1 MVSITLLLISNTVKD
16 MVDETLLKRAEEFH
30 GHICPFLALGLR
42 ASELAMQKLGLTKAS
57 LTETVGEE
65 ILAIVEC
72 NNCFAD
78 GVQIATGCTLGNN
91 SLLYLD
97 VGKNALTLVRR
108 GTGRGVRVYVD
119 AEKIRSRYFTKDAL
133 DLFEKVV
140 AKRHGSREDLEKL
153 REIWSQ
159 IGRSMLTIPEEEFKI
174 DAVEVAEIERAPIF
188 ESVRCAECGE
198 LAMKTRIHYLD
209 GRAVCLSC
217 LGVCAAVVGRGIV
230 PDFRIPLIGRR

>member
-1 MVSITLLLISNTVKD
+1 
-16 MVDETLLKRAEEFH
+16 MVDELLLKRAEEFH
-30 GHICPFLALGLR
+30 GHICPFVTLGLR
-42 ASELAMQKLGLTKAS
+42 ASELAMRRLGLSKAG

-78 GVQIATGCTLGNN
+78 GVQIATGCTFGNN
-91 SLLYLD
+91 SLIYLD
-97 VGKNALTLVRR
+97 VGKNALTLVKR
-108 GTGRGVRVYVD
+108 GTWRGVRVYVD
-119 AEKIRSRYFTKDAL
+119 AEKIRSRYFTKEAL

-140 AKRHGSREDLEKL
+140 TKRQGSRADLEKL

-174 DAVEVAEIERAPIF
+174 DAVEVAKIERAPIF
-188 ESVRCAECGE
+188 ESVSCAECGE
-198 LAMKTRIHYLD
+198 LVMSTRIQCVD

-230 PDFRIPLIGRR
+230 PDFRVPLMRRR